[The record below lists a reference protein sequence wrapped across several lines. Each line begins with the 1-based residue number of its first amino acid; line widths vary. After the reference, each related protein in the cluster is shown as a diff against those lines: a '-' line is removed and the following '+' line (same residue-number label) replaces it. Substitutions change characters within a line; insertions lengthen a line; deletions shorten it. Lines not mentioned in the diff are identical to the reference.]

1 MEDLSVTL
9 IQTSLFWEDIDANLN
24 HFSTLIKNID
34 IPTDLIILPEM
45 FSTGFSMVPEKL
57 AETIDGKA
65 VNWMKATAR
74 QTNAVICGSLILEEE
89 GNYYNRLVWMTPDG
103 NMKTYD
109 KRHLFSLAKEEE
121 HYESGKERL
130 IVTLKGWRICP
141 LVCYDLRFPVW
152 SRNNHCYDFA
162 FYVAN
167 WPERRNYP
175 WKQLLIARAIEN
187 QSYIAGVN
195 RIGDDGNGV
204 SHSGDSALIDPLGE
218 ILSTLEP
225 HKEGIETLT
234 LKADHLARI
243 RNKFSFLND
252 QDQFEI
258 LVD

>member
-74 QTNAVICGSLILEEE
+74 ETNAVICGSLILEEE

-152 SRNNHCYDFA
+152 SRNNHSYDFA